1 MGSGGKWGVG
11 EREGKEEYEE
21 RWGEWNMQVTV
32 LWKEWTHFTI
42 ATFSPLDQPAYS
54 IFSLSN
60 SLSEKEETIKDTA
73 DLKFVPLLMPYYP
86 CKDDSSQETLEK
98 FKYCRCRSFKR
109 PFSNPYPVT
118 RVGAQAASN
127 FAWHWRERFTR
138 FTLLSQGCKGLDCH
152 FV

>member
-21 RWGEWNMQVTV
+21 RWGDA
-32 LWKEWTHFTI
+32 KEGVEYAGHCATHFTI

-60 SLSEKEETIKDTA
+60 SLSEKEENIKDTA

-118 RVGAQAASN
+118 RVGAKAASN
-127 FAWHWRERFTR
+127 FTRLWRESFTR
-138 FTLLSQGCKGLDCH
+138 CTLLSQGCKGLDCH